1 MSARLIPVSLLVKI
15 SCVHMNFLVFRRD
28 VCYNEAVLLQPFCIE
43 DEVQKMAVSYKK
55 LFKILID
62 RDMKKKE
69 FRDFV
74 GISYSTMSKLEKGEN
89 TTVEVLEKICL
100 KLGCGIEDIME
111 ILPDTPIQKA
121 QSNFQK
127 KGIHKIEVGFKAVP
141 FLNIISI
148 SYPLLLSG
156 M

>member
-1 MSARLIPVSLLVKI
+1 
-15 SCVHMNFLVFRRD
+15 
-28 VCYNEAVLLQPFCIE
+28 
-43 DEVQKMAVSYKK
+43 MAVSYKK

-100 KLGCGIEDIME
+100 KLGCGINDIME
-111 ILPDTPIQKA
+111 ILPDDHE
-121 QSNFQK
+121 N
-127 KGIHKIEVGFKAVP
+127 GIENDVE
-141 FLNIISI
+141 
-148 SYPLLLSG
+148 
-156 M
+156 

>member
-1 MSARLIPVSLLVKI
+1 
-15 SCVHMNFLVFRRD
+15 
-28 VCYNEAVLLQPFCIE
+28 
-43 DEVQKMAVSYKK
+43 MAVSYKK

-100 KLGCGIEDIME
+100 KLSCGINDIME
-111 ILPDTPIQKA
+111 ILPDDPE
-121 QSNFQK
+121 N
-127 KGIHKIEVGFKAVP
+127 GIENDVE
-141 FLNIISI
+141 
-148 SYPLLLSG
+148 
-156 M
+156 

>member
-1 MSARLIPVSLLVKI
+1 
-15 SCVHMNFLVFRRD
+15 
-28 VCYNEAVLLQPFCIE
+28 
-43 DEVQKMAVSYKK
+43 MAVSYKK

-100 KLGCGIEDIME
+100 KLGCGINDIME
-111 ILPDTPIQKA
+111 ILPDDPE
-121 QSNFQK
+121 NE
-127 KGIHKIEVGFKAVP
+127 IENDVE
-141 FLNIISI
+141 
-148 SYPLLLSG
+148 
-156 M
+156 

>member
-1 MSARLIPVSLLVKI
+1 MNSLA
-15 SCVHMNFLVFRRD
+15 FRNEI
-28 VCYNEAVLLQPFCIE
+28 CYNEPVLLQPFCIE

-100 KLGCGIEDIME
+100 KLGCGIDDIME
-111 ILPDTPIQKA
+111 IIPDSPNNGTGK
-121 QSNFQK
+121 SV
-127 KGIHKIEVGFKAVP
+127 E
-141 FLNIISI
+141 
-148 SYPLLLSG
+148 
-156 M
+156 

>member
-1 MSARLIPVSLLVKI
+1 
-15 SCVHMNFLVFRRD
+15 
-28 VCYNEAVLLQPFCIE
+28 
-43 DEVQKMAVSYKK
+43 MAVSYKK

-100 KLGCGIEDIME
+100 KLGCNIGDIVE
-111 ILPDTPIQKA
+111 FVDESK
-121 QSNFQK
+121 
-127 KGIHKIEVGFKAVP
+127 
-141 FLNIISI
+141 
-148 SYPLLLSG
+148 
-156 M
+156 

>member
-1 MSARLIPVSLLVKI
+1 MVI
-15 SCVHMNFLVFRRD
+15 
-28 VCYNEAVLLQPFCIE
+28 
-43 DEVQKMAVSYKK
+43 KMAVSYKK

-100 KLGCGIEDIME
+100 KLGCGINDIME
-111 ILPDTPIQKA
+111 ILPDDPE
-121 QSNFQK
+121 N
-127 KGIHKIEVGFKAVP
+127 GIENDVE
-141 FLNIISI
+141 
-148 SYPLLLSG
+148 
-156 M
+156 

>member
-1 MSARLIPVSLLVKI
+1 
-15 SCVHMNFLVFRRD
+15 
-28 VCYNEAVLLQPFCIE
+28 
-43 DEVQKMAVSYKK
+43 MAVSYKK

-100 KLGCGIEDIME
+100 KLGCNIGDIVE
-111 ILPDTPIQKA
+111 CVDESK
-121 QSNFQK
+121 
-127 KGIHKIEVGFKAVP
+127 
-141 FLNIISI
+141 
-148 SYPLLLSG
+148 
-156 M
+156 

>member
-1 MSARLIPVSLLVKI
+1 
-15 SCVHMNFLVFRRD
+15 
-28 VCYNEAVLLQPFCIE
+28 
-43 DEVQKMAVSYKK
+43 MAVSYKK

-100 KLGCGIEDIME
+100 KLGYGINDIME
-111 ILPDTPIQKA
+111 ILPDDPE
-121 QSNFQK
+121 N
-127 KGIHKIEVGFKAVP
+127 GIENDVE
-141 FLNIISI
+141 
-148 SYPLLLSG
+148 
-156 M
+156 

>member
-1 MSARLIPVSLLVKI
+1 MLKVLT
-15 SCVHMNFLVFRRD
+15 FL
-28 VCYNEAVLLQPFCIE
+28 EPFC
-43 DEVQKMAVSYKK
+43 KTFLLTNTYKK

-100 KLGCGIEDIME
+100 KLGCGIDDIME
-111 ILPDTPIQKA
+111 IIPDSPNNGTGK
-121 QSNFQK
+121 SV
-127 KGIHKIEVGFKAVP
+127 E
-141 FLNIISI
+141 
-148 SYPLLLSG
+148 
-156 M
+156 

>member
-1 MSARLIPVSLLVKI
+1 
-15 SCVHMNFLVFRRD
+15 
-28 VCYNEAVLLQPFCIE
+28 
-43 DEVQKMAVSYKK
+43 MAASYKK

-100 KLGCGIEDIME
+100 KLGCGINDIME
-111 ILPDTPIQKA
+111 ILPDDPE
-121 QSNFQK
+121 N
-127 KGIHKIEVGFKAVP
+127 GIENDVE
-141 FLNIISI
+141 
-148 SYPLLLSG
+148 
-156 M
+156 